1 MQNCRNTSKNVFL
14 KAHLTSLSGQVFSCS
29 TSSVIFISILQS
41 LRYISKLEWWY
52 NEKYLCFQIRKNPK
66 IKPILHNTKS
76 LFKIATEFITSN
88 YWNRSVSGRIVETL
102 LILFS
107 WKDIWPVSLDRSFRV
122 HRFHVISFSHCSQ
135 GIDSCICGL
144 LLSKFALLMCFGW
157 KGNSFYKWG
166 IFVLSACSFHKL

>member
-1 MQNCRNTSKNVFL
+1 MHNNRNFFITSKNWKRSVSMQNCRNTSKNVFL

-107 WKDIWPVSLDRSFRV
+107 WKSSEKPGDD
-122 HRFHVISFSHCSQ
+122 
-135 GIDSCICGL
+135 L
-144 LLSKFALLMCFGW
+144 LG
-157 KGNSFYKWG
+157 
-166 IFVLSACSFHKL
+166 